1 VRGGTARR
9 RVADAIFGAACTAGF
24 VIALAPLLALL
35 VHAAPRALGLLLTAS
50 ASVAAGDLAIVCHA
64 AVGSAAVVGLAAL
77 IGIPV
82 GILAGAF
89 LAESPRGGRVAR
101 LFVDLLA
108 GVPAVVLGLVV
119 HVAMVLPMRRYSLL
133 AGAVA
138 LALVVVPPV
147 ARGTDALLS
156 LVPGGVREAALSLG
170 LSRWRVVLVA
180 LLPAVRRGVAA
191 TSALAVSRALG
202 ETAPVLLTVFHARGF
217 LEGILHPVP
226 TLPVGIWLDAAGADP
241 ATGARAWTSALLL
254 LALAVALRTAASLLR
269 PGRERA
275 RR

>member
-1 VRGGTARR
+1 MTGGAARR
-9 RVADAIFGAACTAGF
+9 RVEDAIFGAACTAAF
-24 VIALAPLLALL
+24 AVALSPLVALVL
-35 VHAAPRALGLLLTAS
+35 HAAPRALAFLSSAPGGLAGSDLATVGHALAGS
-50 ASVAAGDLAIVCHA
+50 AS
-64 AVGSAAVVGLAAL
+64 VVGLAAL
-77 IGIPV
+77 FGIPV

-89 LAESPRGGRVAR
+89 AAESPRGGGAAR

-119 HVAMVLPMRRYSLL
+119 HVAMVLPMRRHSLL

-138 LALVVVPPV
+138 LALVIVPPV

-156 LVPGGVREAALSLG
+156 LVPGAVREAALSLG

-191 TSALAVSRALG
+191 TAALAVSRALG

-217 LEGILHPVP
+217 PEGILDPAP
-226 TLPVGIWLDAAGADP
+226 TLPVSIWLGAATADP
-241 ATGARAWTSALLL
+241 ARGARAWISALLL
-254 LALAVALRTAASLLR
+254 LVMAVALRTAASLLR